1 MKNNQFTQ
9 NIFRMS
15 AILYANNNVDG
26 FSPLQVHVKVIED
39 ALLYHGEKISIPSLV
54 SFIYDQ
60 YSLTIVDSDIERV
73 VNNAKFTDRFVL
85 DTTKDH
91 LRICLSDKRRSF
103 LESTKTETLSDYV
116 EEFLRINKCDSQKS
130 EVLYQYLY
138 GIFATN
144 LEGYKSLT
152 KGDTI
157 KVSEEDV
164 SYSDEDKILINQF
177 LDWDNAGK
185 NRAVFNLASYSLEYC
200 MLTNNKNTSIDA
212 VSLRNKVLYLDT
224 NILFRAIGFNGEDR
238 KDRTLQFL
246 ATFKRVNQR
255 LMISKETDLEFSSTL
270 DYQIKQLKR
279 SIGVGARVDPKVYV
293 EYVPIDG
300 IYKYYNRWKIA
311 HRNSSID
318 IFENF
323 IKASYKSLLD
333 DYSIEK
339 DFVIPFS
346 EEEEIERIKDY
357 SSAIHMASSE
367 KFYAAAEHDAR
378 NILWIEKK
386 RGASSDS
393 LNSVKHFFIS
403 SDQYLR
409 RWDYNRNS
417 NHIPI
422 VMLPSQW
429 LSIVLR
435 YLERTD
441 NDYKSFVCFL
451 NMKVN
456 HSVLTEE
463 QFYYAIE
470 GISEMTSDLSTQRN
484 LLQQFIESDLEKTAA
499 GEENDDILEQAKSF
513 AASELDERIAHLE
526 KEVRKKTKKINKLSY
541 RISEHSNQ
549 LQGVKAETAQLRKQY
564 NKEVDGYRE
573 KISKTAIDSS
583 EKDKRIA
590 ELESLIEAVN
600 RRRDKFKKAILIILV
615 SAGII
620 VLVLFLLAC
629 FFWQDSTY
637 NPVAS
642 LVNYID
648 QLKSDTQKRVCYSLI
663 ILPISGIGLLI
674 KVLSNLCKRISA
686 E

>member
-39 ALLYHGEKISIPSLV
+39 ALLHHGEKISIPTLV
-54 SFIYDQ
+54 SFIYEQ

-73 VNNAKFTDRFVL
+73 VNNAKFADRFVL
-85 DTTKDH
+85 DTTKDS
-91 LRICLSDKRRSF
+91 LRVRLSDKRRSF
-103 LESTKTETLSDYV
+103 LKSTKAETLSDYV
-116 EEFLRINKCDSQKS
+116 EEFLRTNKRDPQKS

-164 SYSDEDKILINQF
+164 SYSDDDKILINQF

-224 NILFRAIGFNGEDR
+224 NILFRAIGFNGDDR
-238 KDRTLQFL
+238 RERTLQFL

-255 LMISKETDLEFSSTL
+255 LMISKETDIEFSSTL

-318 IFENF
+318 IFENY
-323 IKASYKSLLD
+323 IKASYKSLLE

-367 KFYAAAEHDAR
+367 KYYAAAEHDAR
-378 NILWIEKK
+378 NILWVERK

-499 GEENDDILEQAKSF
+499 GEENDEILEQAKSF
-513 AASELDERIAHLE
+513 AASELDERIAQLE

-549 LQGVKAETAQLRKQY
+549 LQGVKEETAQLRKQY
-564 NKEVDGYRE
+564 NKEVDSYRDR
-573 KISKTAIDSS
+573 ISKDAINSS
-583 EKDKRIA
+583 EKDKIIA
-590 ELESLIEAVN
+590 QLKSIIEDVRRKRDRQVN
-600 RRRDKFKKAILIILV
+600 LLLIILTV
-615 SAGII
+615 IGLII
-620 VLVLFLLAC
+620 LTMLLLAC
-629 FFWQDSTY
+629 FFWRDSSY
-637 NPVAS
+637 NFVS
-642 LVNYID
+642 ELVNYID
-648 QLKSDTQKRVCYSLI
+648 SLNSETQKRICYTLI
-663 ILPISGIGLLI
+663 VLPITGIGLLI
-674 KVLSNLCKRISA
+674 KALISLVKRRNSI
-686 E
+686 